1 MYRSSDRVNAKN
13 DFKNIFF
20 LPSHPPLLVVGPHK
34 KSFFAYSKVGRKAF
48 LDEKKGVIRLLGFRG
63 GGAEL
68 HTKSQNMQKF
78 QYSIFVKN
86 YFGSTERQT

>member
-1 MYRSSDRVNAKN
+1 LYRSSDRVNAKN

-48 LDEKKGVIRLLGFRG
+48 LDEKKGVMGYWYLG
-63 GGAEL
+63 GGSAL

>member
-1 MYRSSDRVNAKN
+1 LYRSSDRVNAKN

-48 LDEKKGVIRLLGFRG
+48 LDEKKGVMGYWYLG
-63 GGAEL
+63 GGGVDL

-78 QYSIFVKN
+78 QNSIFVQN
-86 YFGSTERQT
+86 